1 MEEDGKD
8 WVRREVRDAVCTL
21 TLAAPEQLNAIHAP
35 MMCALQARL
44 EEIRDDGKIRALLL
58 TGEGRAFCTG
68 AHVGE
73 MNALEDKGDSI
84 YRILDDGWN
93 RVIRLIRSMPKPV
106 VSAVNGIT
114 AGGGVGLALS
124 ADMAVAARSASF
136 IQVFGPRLGVIPD
149 VGSTWFL
156 PQALGRARAM
166 RLMLTGE
173 ALSAEDAASWG
184 LIAHCVDDEKLMDEA
199 FRLASGLA
207 KGPVKAFAEIRE
219 AVDRGLVS
227 GLNAALDHERD
238 TNARLAA
245 EPAFTE
251 GTSAFVEKRQP
262 DFINLSRKP
271 FGYDQ

>member
-1 MEEDGKD
+1 MEEDGKE
-8 WVRREVRDAVCTL
+8 WIRLEVRDAVCTL
-21 TLAAPEQLNAIHAP
+21 TLSAPGQLNAIHAP
-35 MMCALQARL
+35 MMSELQRHL
-44 EEIRDDGKIRALLL
+44 EEVRDNAAIRALLL

-73 MNALEDKGDSI
+73 MNGLEDKGEGI
-84 YRILDDGWN
+84 HRILDDGWN

-106 VSAVNGIT
+106 VSAVNGIA

-124 ADMAVAARSASF
+124 ADMVLASRSARF

-173 ALSAEDAASWG
+173 PLAAEEAASWG
-184 LIAHCVDDEKLMDEA
+184 LIADCVEDADLMGKA
-199 FRLASGLA
+199 FRLARDLS
-207 KGPVKAFAEIRE
+207 KGPIEAFAEIRK
-219 AVDRGLVS
+219 AVDRGLTC
-227 GLNAALDHERD
+227 GLNTALDHERD

-251 GTSAFVEKRQP
+251 GTSAFVEKREP
-262 DFINLSRKP
+262 DFVHLSRKP
-271 FGYDQ
+271 HGSDQ